1 MIRIIF
7 FGTHTL
13 ATTVLNELINAP
25 DIQILAVVTQPDKP
39 AGRGNKVESPLIKK
53 FAEQHRLPVLQ
64 FQKLKNEAV
73 EQLQTLDAD
82 LFVVAEYGLLIPP
95 SVLALPPHGVLNVH
109 PSLLPKYRGASP
121 VQSAILNGDTE
132 TGVSIMLLDAE
143 MDHGPILAQEQ
154 CLIDG
159 HDTAPTL
166 EAKLGR
172 LGAALLIKA
181 MPDWVAGKIKAREQN
196 HAQATFCKKL
206 TRDDGH
212 IDWSKSAE
220 EIYRMWRAYLPWPG
234 VFTMWNGKRVKIVSC
249 HPERSEAK
257 PSEVEGSNEILRRA
271 QNDGVGTPFF
281 TPDKNLAIA
290 CGFGVI
296 IVERLQLEGKK
307 ELDTPAF
314 LRGYPAF
321 VGTKLG

>member
-1 MIRIIF
+1 MIRIVF
-7 FGTHTL
+7 FGTHTF

-25 DIQILAVVTQPDKP
+25 DVQILAVVTPLDKP

-53 FAEQHRLPVLQ
+53 FAEQHRLPILQ

-73 EQLQTLDAD
+73 EKLRTLNAD

-121 VQSAILNGDTE
+121 VQSALLNGDAE

-143 MDHGPILAQEQ
+143 MDHGPILAQER
-154 CLIDG
+154 CVVDE
-159 HDTAPTL
+159 HDTTPTL

-181 MPDWVAGKIKAREQN
+181 IPDWVAGRTKAREQD
-196 HAQATFCKKL
+196 HARATFCKKL
-206 TRDDGH
+206 TRDDGR
-212 IDWSKSAE
+212 IDWAQSAKH
-220 EIYRMWRAYLPWPG
+220 IYRMWRAYLPWPG
-234 VFTMWNGKRVKIVSC
+234 IFTMWNGKRLKLINC
-249 HPERSEAK
+249 HPEVDLSA
-257 PSEVEGSNEILRRA
+257 EGSHEILRRA
-271 QNDGVGTPFF
+271 KNDIPGTPFL

-290 CGFGVI
+290 CGSGAIV
-296 IVERLQLEGKK
+296 VERLQIEGKK
-307 ELDTPAF
+307 ELDADAF
-314 LRGYPAF
+314 LRGYPKF
-321 VGTKLG
+321 LNSRLN